1 MKDKPGLQHKHMDK
15 VLGIDGRL
23 ANTARRAGVGNF
35 CFGVLQALPPHV
47 QDIRLRIYL
56 DTPPAADFPL
66 PPEAAEFRILP
77 RKPFWTQR
85 VLGPELR
92 RRPPSVFLSP
102 VLQLPF
108 RAGCPAIATIHDLAF
123 LHHGEHFTW
132 KRWALAR
139 LEIHHAVRSA
149 HRLLA
154 VSEATKN
161 DLIAHFHLP
170 PEKIVVTQE
179 GVSPRFQRPEENVLR
194 AMRERHSLTTPYIA
208 YVGRLQPRKNIVR
221 LIEAFARL
229 IQQHP
234 EFPHHLVLA
243 GDKGWMYGPIYE
255 AAQASPVKD
264 RIRFLGYVSDED
276 LPALIGGAD
285 ALALVSLW
293 EGFGLPV
300 LEAMACGTAV
310 ITSDCSSLPEVAGDA
325 AVLVDPYDVADIARA
340 LELVV
345 RDDKYRAVLQQR
357 GLAQAARFTWEAT
370 ARRIMDAVRAIMPP
384 A

>member
-1 MKDKPGLQHKHMDK
+1 MDK

-23 ANTARRAGVGNF
+23 ANAPRRAGVGNF
-35 CFGVLQALPPHV
+35 CFGLLQALPPHL

-56 DTPPAADFPL
+56 DAPAAADFPI
-66 PPEAAEFRILP
+66 PPEEAEFCILP
-77 RKPFWTQR
+77 RKPLWTQR

-108 RAGCPAIATIHDLAF
+108 RAGCRTLATIHDLAF

-132 KRWALAR
+132 KRWLLAR

-154 VSEATKN
+154 VSDATKN
-161 DLIAHFHLP
+161 DLMSRFRLP
-170 PEKIVVTQE
+170 PERIVVTQE
-179 GVSPRFQRPEENVLR
+179 GVSPRFQRPEECVLR
-194 AMRERHSLTTPYIA
+194 ALRSRHSLTEPYIV

-221 LIEAFARL
+221 LIEAFASV
-229 IQQHP
+229 IQHHP
-234 EFPHHLVLA
+234 EFPHLLVIA
-243 GDKGWMYGPIYE
+243 GDNGWMYGPMYE

-264 RIRFLGYVSDED
+264 RIRFLGYVPDED

-300 LEAMACGTAV
+300 VEAMACGTAV
-310 ITSDCSSLPEVAGDA
+310 ITSNCSSLPEVAGDA
-325 AVLVDPYDVADIARA
+325 ALLVDPYDVADIARA
-340 LELVV
+340 LERVI
-345 RDDKYRAVLQQR
+345 RDAPCRMELQQR
-357 GLAQAARFTWEAT
+357 GLTQAARFTWDAT
-370 ARRIMDAVRAIMPP
+370 ARTVMDAVRSIMPP
-384 A
+384 GVPRLS